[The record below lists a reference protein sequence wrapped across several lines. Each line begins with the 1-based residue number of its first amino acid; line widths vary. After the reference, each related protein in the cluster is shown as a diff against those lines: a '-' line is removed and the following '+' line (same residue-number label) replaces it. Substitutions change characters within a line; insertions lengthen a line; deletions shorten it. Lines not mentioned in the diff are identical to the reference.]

1 MIFRTLTLLLF
12 IQLAFASTYAGELYS
27 ATLTYTDGTVQEVSI
42 EFPLDANKK
51 TVTIKK
57 PTGEEVKID
66 SELLHLI
73 EMRTSEGKEYTFERI
88 QLLAYGAKQLET
100 KPVGKT
106 KGWAILF
113 DSDPK
118 MSYYII
124 GAEYKVKKKSQDLE
138 IVPGAYVA
146 HAFMRPGEAGATALQ
161 SSDGGGGVMIGQ
173 AKFFQRAQ
181 AAYFRDSPELVERI
195 LSDEFKK
202 DLLDK
207 LMEAYCE

>member
-1 MIFRTLTLLLF
+1 MILRTLTLLLF
-12 IQLAFASTYAGELYS
+12 IQLAFTASYAGELYS

-57 PTGEEVKID
+57 QTGEEVKIA
-66 SELLHLI
+66 SELLQLI

-88 QLLAYGAKQLET
+88 QLLTYGAKQLET
-100 KPVGKT
+100 KPVGKD

-118 MSYYII
+118 MTYYIA

-138 IVPGAYVA
+138 IVPGAYIA
-146 HAFMRPGEAGATALQ
+146 HAFMRPGESGATALQ
-161 SSDGGGGVMIGQ
+161 SSDGRGGVIIGQ
-173 AKFFQRAQ
+173 GKFFQKAQ
-181 AAYFRDSPELVERI
+181 AAYFRDSPALAQRI
-195 LSDEFKK
+195 LRGEFKK

-207 LMEAYCE
+207 LMEVYCN